1 MDKEQFEYR
10 DRGGGES
17 PPSLS
22 SYDGLVQRP
31 PASIRP
37 RVGNVVGTFDE
48 NLCTGKSGA
57 NACRITWINSGDG
70 ADFAPRISCSFFVS
84 LLAALA
90 LFRRQLV
97 IRLGEP
103 FREVGAVLFILVRT
117 YFAGQDNSG

>member
-1 MDKEQFEYR
+1 MH
-10 DRGGGES
+10 G
-17 PPSLS
+17 
-22 SYDGLVQRP
+22 V
-31 PASIRP
+31 
-37 RVGNVVGTFDE
+37 E
-48 NLCTGKSGA
+48 NGA
-57 NACRITWINSGDG
+57 NACRITWINSAETG
-70 ADFAPRISCSFFVS
+70 RIFENKLQFFVS